1 MKLDEH
7 EVNVSVEALYGSA
20 SSRPPSPPRPWSMP
34 IAHGPTWMRV
44 FILLFV
50 NWKLRE
56 NAGGLFIS
64 LQLDRC

>member
-1 MKLDEH
+1 
-7 EVNVSVEALYGSA
+7 
-20 SSRPPSPPRPWSMP
+20 
-34 IAHGPTWMRV
+34 MRV